1 MTQVDPSLSLASPQ
15 AHFTL
20 NTAQKIT
27 LALGTLGLFILLI
40 AAGGYAFPAP
50 EIWLTI
56 ALSALA
62 FGVTGYAYATYQ
74 GLPEGV
80 KNNGVWLKSISSK
93 GAIAWVVG
101 IALTGFYVLLYFFP
115 ATLGQ
120 GMNGAANTG
129 LVALFDPLSFLLK
142 KQAASQWFVYGALY
156 SLAIAVLG
164 IKFIFKYRHNRYQ
177 IIRTCSVIFFQ
188 MGFAFLLPEFMQR
201 LNEPYYDFKNM
212 WPLDY
217 DFFQKDQLN
226 YVLNTGTLGG
236 YMILFGVLMV
246 FVISPVLT
254 YFYGKRWYC
263 SWVCGC
269 GGLAE
274 TVGDPFRQLSNK
286 SLGAWKFERYMVHSV
301 LLFATIMTIA
311 TLYSLFHDDP
321 RGYFVTREFFLA
333 IVIVVMTGILGVLWL
348 RPKYLQDLSKQ
359 VKLAATIA
367 LSSIVL
373 LLAIAYLIGL
383 KDVFFIP
390 SDWLKGWYG
399 FFIGSIFSGV
409 IGVGFYP
416 IFGSRVWCRF
426 GCPMA
431 AILGLQQKFFSRFRI
446 TTNGGQCISCGNC
459 STYCEMGID
468 VRAYAQRGQSIVRAS
483 CVGCGV
489 CAAVCP
495 RGVLKLENSAV
506 DLTSRTTHL
515 RTIKISKEGIKLD
528 M

>member
-1 MTQVDPSLSLASPQ
+1 MTQVDPTLSLANPQ

-20 NTAQKIT
+20 NAGQKIN
-27 LALGTLGLFILLI
+27 LAIATFGFLILLV
-40 AAGGYAFPAP
+40 AAGGYSFANPVLWLSGALIAF
-50 EIWLTI
+50 IIGFL
-56 ALSALA
+56 
-62 FGVTGYAYATYQ
+62 GYAYATYS
-74 GLPEGV
+74 GLPAGI
-80 KNNGVWLKSISSK
+80 KNNGVFIRAISNK
-93 GAIAWVVG
+93 GAIAWVTG
-101 IALTGFYVLLYFFP
+101 IALTAFYVLLYFFP
-115 ATLGQ
+115 AALGQ
-120 GMNGAANTG
+120 GANGAANTG
-129 LVALFDPLSFLLK
+129 LVALFDPLSYLLK
-142 KQAASQWFVYGALY
+142 KQPASQWFVYGVLY
-156 SLAIAVLG
+156 SLGIAVMG
-164 IKFIFKYRHNRYQ
+164 VKFIWKYRHNRYQ
-177 IIRTCSVIFFQ
+177 ILRTCSVIFFQ

-217 DFFQKDQLN
+217 DFFQKDQLD

-236 YMILFGVLMV
+236 YMILFGVLMI

-274 TVGDPFRQLSNK
+274 TVGDPFRHLSNK
-286 SLGAWKFERYMVHSV
+286 SLGAWKFERLLIHSV
-301 LLFATIMTIA
+301 LLFATVMTIA

-333 IVIVVMTGILGVLWL
+333 IVLVVMLGLLGVLWL
-348 RPKYLQDLSKQ
+348 RPAYVSGMHKS
-359 VKLAATIA
+359 VKRAATIA
-367 LSSIVL
+367 LA
-373 LLAIAYLIGL
+373 AIAILTLGAYILGI
-383 KDVFFIP
+383 KEVFFIP

-399 FFIGSIFSGV
+399 FFIGAIFSGV

-431 AILGLQQKFFSRFRI
+431 AVLGMQQKFFSRFRI

-468 VRAYAQRGQSIVRAS
+468 VRAYAQKGQNIVRAS

-495 RGVLKLENSAV
+495 RGVLKLENSAI
-506 DLTSRTTHL
+506 DLTTRTTEL
-515 RTIKISKEGIKLD
+515 RAIKIDKGGVSLE